1 MKRYVSGFLFFL
13 CLTTASLLELFYMT
27 KDWDHEEVKQ
37 VQAVETLEHP
47 AFAESEAFE
56 KQEDAGRAETKV
68 HLVLNQE
75 HVAAKVVEKS
85 YCLVAED
92 GYLIVY
98 DKKDE
103 AVNLF
108 THMPLA
114 EFPAT
119 EQEKLLE
126 GIWFVTMAE
135 IFSYL
140 ESYSS

>member
-13 CLTTASLLELFYMT
+13 CLTSASLLGLFYMT
-27 KDWDHEEVKQ
+27 KDWESEDVKQ

-47 AFAESEAFE
+47 AFAEDERN
-56 KQEDAGRAETKV
+56 KQEEEESKI

-75 HVAAKVVEKS
+75 HVVAKVLEKS
-85 YCLVAED
+85 YCLVAEE

-98 DKKDE
+98 DKEDE

-108 THMPLA
+108 THMPLS
-114 EFPAT
+114 EFPVS

>member
-13 CLTTASLLELFYMT
+13 CLTTASLLGLFYIT
-27 KDWDHEEVKQ
+27 KDWEREEVKQ

-47 AFAESEAFE
+47 AFAEREAVEEE
-56 KQEDAGRAETKV
+56 KETEPKI
-68 HLVLNQE
+68 HLVLNQD
-75 HVAAKVVEKS
+75 HVVAKVVEKS
-85 YCLVAED
+85 YCLVAEE

-98 DKKDE
+98 DKEDE
-103 AVNLF
+103 TVNLF
-108 THMPLA
+108 THMPLS
-114 EFPAT
+114 EFPIS